1 MKRKTN
7 HTILT
12 LLSGIIFIVSPF
24 LVSAQISA
32 KANLDSATACY
43 TSGRFSD
50 AYNYY
55 DQVLKSGKES
65 YELYFNMGNTAFRLN
80 EMAEAVWFY
89 EKALRLKPGDED
101 AIFNLGLVNSRI
113 TDKIEK
119 VPLLFYERWWQSFV
133 NLFPPDSW
141 SLVSIILLFLTGSS
155 LLLFFQAGY
164 MWQRKTGFW
173 LSVTTGLLLVF
184 SISFAWKGTQRIM
197 NHNEAIIFASTVTAK
212 SSPDASAI
220 DLFVLHEGTKVG
232 INDQIGEWL
241 RIKIANGSVGWIKE
255 KSLKR
260 L

>member
-1 MKRKTN
+1 MKIKTN
-7 HTILT
+7 YISAVILT
-12 LLSGIIFIVSPF
+12 GILATVSP
-24 LVSAQISA
+24 LVVLAQLSP

-43 TSGRFSD
+43 TSGRFAD
-50 AYNYY
+50 ALGYY
-55 DQVLKSGKES
+55 DQVLINGKES

-80 EMAEAVWFY
+80 ELAQAVWFY

-101 AIFNLGLVNSRI
+101 ATFNLGLINSRI
-113 TDKIEK
+113 TDKIDQ
-119 VPLLFYERWWQSFV
+119 VPLLFYERWWRSFV
-133 NLFPPDSW
+133 NLFPPDTW
-141 SLVSIILLFLTGSS
+141 SMVSLILLSLTGAS

-173 LSVTTGLLLVF
+173 LSLTFGVLLVF

-197 NHNEAIIFASTVTAK
+197 NHNEAIIFATTVTAK
-212 SSPDASAI
+212 SSPDASAV